1 MSKARSTGNIGNI
14 IKTSAT
20 CVTVNDGTTDLLIMS
35 GSGTVTIPGNLIVLG
50 GISGSSA
57 ESSSYSLSSSFAT
70 NANTL
75 DGIDG
80 ASFLQT
86 GSFNTFSSSID
97 TTIKNKLN
105 GDGVISGSV
114 QVDITNTTGYSTFSS
129 SLSSSIGSLSGSVAT
144 TTSGLSSSI
153 GSLSSS
159 VATTTSGLASRIG
172 SVETKTGSYATTGS
186 NIFLGSQVITGSICS
201 NGNIVTTGQI
211 VAQTINV
218 QQVTSSIVYS
228 CGSNIFG
235 NILSNTQQFTGSILA
250 TGSLTLTGPMIGSST
265 VCGVMANFSC
275 VGIGTTSPA
284 FSLNVYGTSPA
295 TVYQTANTGTGAAN
309 GFYVGHTGDVS
320 YIWNYNNYPI
330 VFATCNN
337 EKMRIGSDGTK
348 YFGTYNGSR
357 IQVSASGE
365 NLYQYTNG
373 YYIYGLFNDANSL
386 SIESAF
392 AGCIIFRT
400 AAQTTSSSPTTAT
413 ERMRIMHNGSVIMQ
427 SSLGI
432 CNGGAIN
439 MTIPNGNNGGAIRM
453 VCCTGANEGDMF
465 LTGGG
470 GVGLL
475 IAGSGNVG
483 IGVTSP
489 PEPLSVSFAAHGLI
503 SQHRQSCGVG
513 VGQNFY
519 MKFNNVVGTAVSYA
533 GIYADVQSN
542 TNGAHS
548 GRMIIQVANAGSLTS
563 AITIANSGVSS
574 FASTICAPIVSRCG
588 SKWQISGSIEGG
600 NNACA
605 LVINIDNT
613 RAVRV
618 RGIITGIGGQ
628 TMTSLGMYEA
638 VVYRLGGGAGNES
651 KRFAVL
657 VDCNAS
663 PGNSQGIKMDV
674 IGDTL
679 YIQNKTSMS
688 YVQSITAWAELFYA

>member
-1 MSKARSTGNIGNI
+1 MIQDKIFLDEKDPTGLSYNTPFTVYGSYQGRLWSKTP
-14 IKTSAT
+14 
-20 CVTVNDGTTDLLIMS
+20 S
-35 GSGTVTIPGNLIVLG
+35 GSIQYYSQNSDLSAYATTGSNQFNGSQTITGSLTVTG

-57 ESSSYSLSSSFAT
+57 ESASYAL
-70 NANTL
+70 NADKIDNL
-75 DGIDG
+75 D
-80 ASFLQT
+80 STQLVLT
-86 GSFNTFSSSID
+86 SSFNTYTSSASSS
-97 TTIKNKLN
+97 
-105 GDGVISGSV
+105 V
-114 QVDITNTTGYSTFSS
+114 
-129 SLSSSIGSLSGSVAT
+129 
-144 TTSGLSSSI
+144 

-159 VATTTSGLASRIG
+159 VATTTSGLGGRITTIEG
-172 SVETKTGSYATTGS
+172 NYATTGS
-186 NIFLGSQVITGSICS
+186 NIFVGSQVITGSICS

-228 CGSNIFG
+228 SGSNIFG
-235 NILSNTQQFTGSILA
+235 NSVSNTQQFTGSILA

-284 FSLNVYGTSPA
+284 FSLNVYGTNPA

-453 VCCTGANEGDMF
+453 ACCTGANEGDMF

-688 YVQSITAWAELFYA
+688 YVQSITAWAELFYP